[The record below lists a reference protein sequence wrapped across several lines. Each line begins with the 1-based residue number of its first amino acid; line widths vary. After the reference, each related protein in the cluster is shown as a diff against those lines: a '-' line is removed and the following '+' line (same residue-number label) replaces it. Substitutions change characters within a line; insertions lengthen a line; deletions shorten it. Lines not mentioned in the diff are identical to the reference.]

1 MLLLVRGRSGDELLE
16 CRKKGG
22 GGSDGL
28 VLFADGRERPV
39 GRVQAVRARDSVSSS
54 CRNVKIEELV
64 VVWYTANGVHLVA
77 VGGEGVAHA
86 KGNVHYALVA
96 EGRHGRPVPVKSAF
110 DLLVRGE
117 FADVS

>member
-1 MLLLVRGRSGDELLE
+1 MV
-16 CRKKGG
+16 
-22 GGSDGL
+22 
-28 VLFADGRERPV
+28 
-39 GRVQAVRARDSVSSS
+39 
-54 CRNVKIEELV
+54 
-64 VVWYTANGVHLVA
+64 YTLSQW
-77 VGGEGVAHA
+77 GGEGVAHA